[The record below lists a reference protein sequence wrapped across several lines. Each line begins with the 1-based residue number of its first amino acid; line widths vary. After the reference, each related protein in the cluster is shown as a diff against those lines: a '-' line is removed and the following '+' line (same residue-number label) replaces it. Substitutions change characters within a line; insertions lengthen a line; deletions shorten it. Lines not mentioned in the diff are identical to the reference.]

1 MAAWQPIPWS
11 TRHPDQGRP
20 EAVPDRDPSQAEV
33 TSSRRRSPGVV
44 PVPPWL
50 PVGLMS
56 FCVAEG
62 DTVGGVVDVVVVVVV
77 VGGAGCCVV
86 PHAVS
91 VPRMRMASA
100 AIR

>member
-1 MAAWQPIPWS
+1 MP
-11 TRHPDQGRP
+11 
-20 EAVPDRDPSQAEV
+20 
-33 TSSRRRSPGVV
+33 
-44 PVPPWL
+44 